1 MIFNQCST
9 SPSLLTCF
17 LTIVAVKIM
26 LKWKGFGRTLQY
38 LHRRLSV
45 VAVAPGAHDALV
57 RATERNV
64 ALMAALY
71 PGRARCL
78 EQSLALYWL
87 LRRRG
92 VPVEFAIGAQ
102 PYPFAAHAWVTY
114 NGKPV
119 NDLAEHVAWY
129 LPLPLPLP

>member
-1 MIFNQCST
+1 MSSNQRST
-9 SPSLLTCF
+9 SPSLSTCV
-17 LTIVAVKIM
+17 LTIVAVKV
-26 LKWKGFGRTLQY
+26 LLAWAGFGRTLQY

-45 VAVAPGAHDALV
+45 IVVAPGAHEALV

-64 ALMAALY
+64 ALVAALY

-92 VPVEFAIGAQ
+92 VPVDFAIGAQ

-119 NDLAEHVAWY
+119 NDLDEHVAWY

>member
-1 MIFNQCST
+1 MSSHQRST
-9 SPSLLTCF
+9 PPGLSSCG
-17 LTIVAVKIM
+17 LTIVAVKVM
-26 LKWKGFGRTLQY
+26 LTWIGFGRTLQY
-38 LHRRLSV
+38 LHRGLS
-45 VAVAPGAHDALV
+45 AVAAAPGTHEALV

-64 ALMAALY
+64 AFVAALY

-92 VPVEFAIGAQ
+92 VPVEFVIGAQ